1 LINAVDEQ
9 PIRLEPNEILQVIA
23 ESKHGQDGNVDV
35 NRDGSYSLRLPEGR
49 YQVGMYMGPTWDGV
63 NIGRPHTLPIEVRG
77 DETVEFEI
85 RLKPHDPNRFLP
97 PQPLAPKASGELSE
111 RAAIAAINQ
120 LGGWVKQEWIDGQSR
135 VIEVNMVYH
144 EDEKLG
150 RLDNRQ
156 FTDEC
161 CGYLAK
167 FPYARTLI
175 LRGQQA
181 TDAGLSLLSSHPS
194 LEEIYLFDAVS
205 ITDAG
210 IASLSRLG
218 KLRDLLVSGARL
230 TDDALASISRST
242 KLESLAFTPN
252 QQYDKQSFSDRGL
265 ESLGQNLKL
274 KKLDLSNSNITDDGL
289 RHVSLMRE
297 LEFLSIQST
306 VVTDAGLVHLESLP
320 KLTQLWTTDSKI
332 TREGLERLGE
342 KLPQLKLENTKN

>member
-9 PIRLEPNEILQVIA
+9 PIRLVPDEILQVSA
-23 ESKHGQDGNVDV
+23 KSKDGQDGHVDV
-35 NRDGSYSLRLPEGR
+35 NRDGSFSLRLPEGR
-49 YQVGMYMGPTWDGV
+49 YQVAMYMGPKWDGV

-77 DETVEFEI
+77 DETVEFDI
-85 RLKPHDPNRFLP
+85 RLKPRDPNRLLP
-97 PQPLAPKASGELSE
+97 PQPLAPEASAELSE
-111 RAAIAAINQ
+111 KAAIAAITQ
-120 LGGWVKQEWIDGQSR
+120 LGGWVKHEWIDGQNR

-161 CGYLAK
+161 CSYLAK

-194 LEEIYLFDAVS
+194 LKEIYLFDAVS

-210 IASLSRLG
+210 IASLSKLG

-230 TDDALASISRST
+230 TDDSLASISRST
-242 KLESLAFTPN
+242 NLESLALTPD
-252 QQYDKQSFSDRGL
+252 QQFDKQLFTNRGL
-265 ESLGQNLKL
+265 ELLGQMTQL
-274 KKLDLSNSNITDDGL
+274 KKLDLTNSNITDDGL

-297 LEFLSIQST
+297 LEILSIQST
-306 VVTDAGLVHLESLP
+306 GITDAGLVHLESLP
-320 KLTQLWTTDSKI
+320 KLTRLWTSNSKI
-332 TREGLERLGE
+332 TKVGLERLQE
-342 KLPQLKLENTKN
+342 KLPYLKLENASD